1 MANRAIVGISD
12 WKTSKKELLALA
24 RQIDACEDLPDADYH
39 LNFANTVQLF
49 TELTPARMALLDTL
63 KAAGPQT
70 VYALAKRTDRNYSN
84 VNRDIDKLL
93 EHGLIEKNPS
103 GKVWVP
109 WDEVQIHLALGQAA

>member
-1 MANRAIVGISD
+1 MGISD
-12 WKTSKKELLALA
+12 WEASKKELLALA
-24 RQIDACEDLPDADYH
+24 RHIDAGEDLPEADYH

-70 VYALAKRTDRNYSN
+70 VYALAKRAGRNYSN
-84 VNRDIDKLL
+84 VHRDIDKLL
-93 EHGLIEKNPS
+93 EHGLVERNPG

-109 WDEVQIHLALGQAA
+109 WDEVQIRLALGRAA